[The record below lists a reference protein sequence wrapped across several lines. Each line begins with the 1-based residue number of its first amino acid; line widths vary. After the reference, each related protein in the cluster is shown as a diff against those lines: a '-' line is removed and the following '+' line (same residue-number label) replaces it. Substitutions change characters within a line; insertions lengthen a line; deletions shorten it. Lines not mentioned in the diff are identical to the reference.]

1 MRDTMLAMLA
11 LLSGTVVLAGPTPA
25 AAAYDY
31 PGCAMGG
38 ELGGSGNCPYRT
50 REQCQASVSGRSGL
64 HCDVNKR
71 VLFRQQRGGE
81 RQGAPQRRNRAA
93 QYDHNNE
100 PYFGASQGYAPGEKQ
115 RFLDD
120 VRRRD

>member
-1 MRDTMLAMLA
+1 MRNTMLAIVA
-11 LLSGTVVLAGPTPA
+11 LLFGTVVLAGPTPA

-31 PGCAMGG
+31 PWCAMGG
-38 ELGGSGNCPYRT
+38 ELGGPAIVPI
-50 REQCQASVSGRSGL
+50 EPVSNARHRS
-64 HCDVNKR
+64 
-71 VLFRQQRGGE
+71 
-81 RQGAPQRRNRAA
+81 APQRRSRAA